1 MRRGHIEAM
10 RALIVAM
17 MMIGACAPLRVYD
30 QPYDGA
36 DYAVASVDPAT
47 PAATA
52 MLGPPPDAKAVAVA
66 MLSSGAARLVAQCR
80 STYGGG
86 ALEAGLTI
94 GPSGQITRL
103 ELQGADGAFA
113 DCAARALR
121 STTIAPFAGGMVRV
135 DEAL

>member
-1 MRRGHIEAM
+1 MRRGHVEGM
-10 RALIVAM
+10 RALIVVM
-17 MMIGACAPLRVYD
+17 MMLGACAPLRVYD
-30 QPYDGA
+30 QAYDGA
-36 DYAVASVDPAT
+36 DYAVANADPAT
-47 PAATA
+47 PPP
-52 MLGPPPDAKAVAVA
+52 MLGPPPDARAVAVA

-80 STYGGG
+80 ATYGGG

-94 GPSGQITRL
+94 APSGQITRL

-121 STTIAPFAGGMVRV
+121 STTIAPFAGGVVRV